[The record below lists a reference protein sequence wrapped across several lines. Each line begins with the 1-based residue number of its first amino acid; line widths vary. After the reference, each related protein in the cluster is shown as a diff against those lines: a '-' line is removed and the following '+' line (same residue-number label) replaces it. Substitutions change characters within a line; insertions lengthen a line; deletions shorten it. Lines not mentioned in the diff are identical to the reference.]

1 MKRNVRILS
10 RLLAAVILLTAVFL
24 SACGKK
30 DAIRETREILSAA
43 DSFTF
48 TYTIEGRESTDRLA
62 LYYVLSA
69 TKDVWSEESVL
80 GVTYGVSGADGV
92 TVWEAAGDTYV
103 PSRSY
108 TQAEY
113 AELTR
118 GAESTYGRFLSY
130 LTPDAWEWS
139 RKREA
144 FVLKD
149 YDMFA
154 SLGMELTDMELAIT
168 GRTCTIMGK
177 GVKMDG
183 TARYPVVITMA
194 VTGIDETTITLPTD
208 ITDN

>member
-1 MKRNVRILS
+1 MNRNVRILS
-10 RLLAAVILLTAVFL
+10 WLLAAIVLLTTLFL
-24 SACGKK
+24 GACGKK
-30 DAIRETREILSAA
+30 DAIRETREILAAA
-43 DSFTF
+43 DNFTF

-69 TKDVWSEESVL
+69 AQDVWSEESVL
-80 GVTYGVSGADGV
+80 GITYGVPGTDGV
-92 TVWEAAGDTYV
+92 TVWEQAGDTYV
-103 PSRSY
+103 PSHSY

-113 AELTR
+113 AELTC
-118 GAESTYGRFLSY
+118 GADSTYGRFLAY
-130 LTPDAWEWS
+130 LTPDAWKWN

-144 FVLKD
+144 FVPKD
-149 YDMFA
+149 YTMFA

-177 GVKMDG
+177 GVQMDG

-194 VTGIDETTITLPTD
+194 VTGIGGTTISCPAD

>member
-10 RLLAAVILLTAVFL
+10 RLLAAVILLTALFL

-43 DSFTF
+43 DNFTF

-92 TVWEAAGDTYV
+92 TVWEAAGNTYV

-113 AELTR
+113 
-118 GAESTYGRFLSY
+118 LSY
-130 LTPDAWEWS
+130 LSPDAWEWS